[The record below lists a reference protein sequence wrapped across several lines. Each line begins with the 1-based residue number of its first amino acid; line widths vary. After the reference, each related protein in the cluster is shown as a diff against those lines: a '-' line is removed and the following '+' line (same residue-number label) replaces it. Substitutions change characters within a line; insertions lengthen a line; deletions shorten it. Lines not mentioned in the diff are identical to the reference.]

1 MGSCEIEVKWI
12 RVQDSLPL
20 NRTDILFCGE
30 NPEKQEEIKVFSGWY
45 DYEDQQF
52 LSNGRGLFDF
62 LYASIDDVTHWS
74 YYPEVPKDVDE
85 KVKK

>member
-1 MGSCEIEVKWI
+1 MDWI
-12 RVQDSLPL
+12 RVQDSLPG
-20 NRTDILFCGE
+20 NEVDILFCGE
-30 NPEKQEEIKVFSGWY
+30 NPEKKDQLKVFSGWY
-45 DYEDQQF
+45 ACEDKQF

-74 YYPEVPKDVDE
+74 YYPHPPVDVYE